1 MKDEKTRRSR
11 PENSLTVLR
20 MVCLA
25 LIAFPPLI
33 PHAQEN
39 VSGKELTRR
48 LLTITAAD
56 LQESPAYPSL
66 SRKLGIVLQPQREL
80 GGTGYSTRMTRLA
93 KGPSLMGEKTFLYS
107 IPVDGGWRTSLN
119 VAIAQG
125 GTCVSL
131 AEAVAHASCG
141 KPEPYTV
148 PNTLVVRTPGP
159 HGMACPIQQGRDV
172 NAKFY
177 APDRG
182 CITDVRISVD

>member
-1 MKDEKTRRSR
+1 MKGATTKRSR
-11 PENSLTVLR
+11 PKNRLTMFRIACV
-20 MVCLA
+20 A
-25 LIAFPPLI
+25 LIVLPPLI

-39 VSGKELTRR
+39 FSGKELTRR

-56 LQESPAYPSL
+56 LQESPLYPSL

-80 GGTGYSTRMTRLA
+80 GGAGYSTRMTRLA

-119 VAIAQG
+119 VAIAEG

-131 AEAVAHASCG
+131 AEAAAHASCG
-141 KPEPYTV
+141 KSEPYTA
-148 PNTLVVRTPGP
+148 PNTLAVRTPGP

-177 APDRG
+177 APDRA